1 MKSKRVEWVDIAK
14 LIGMFA
20 IYLGHFGTAALV
32 YHIHLFFL
40 FMFHYFSLS
49 RAV

>member
-20 IYLGHFGTAALV
+20 IYLGHFGTAAGLLS
-32 YHIHLFFL
+32 ICFF
-40 FMFHYFSLS
+40 FSCSTIFLYLGLCK
-49 RAV
+49 